1 MYKID
6 KVKVHECLLKNML
19 IYPEGKQMPKSYAY
33 VKMHKHMSTYV

>member
-6 KVKVHECLLKNML
+6 KVKVHECFLKYML

-33 VKMHKHMSTYV
+33 VKMHKHMFTYV